1 MEKET
6 LPVQIQWLL
15 SLPVQIFKISLVLGT
30 SLLLLY
36 VVFQHIGVALIGYY
50 YLQLAIVLNVL
61 ALAVFI
67 LFSFIE
73 KEYQKRLL
81 LRASVMLLNIPI
93 ALLYYYIFS
102 LIF

>member
-15 SLPVQIFKISLVLGT
+15 SLPVQIFKVSLVLGT
-30 SLLLLY
+30 FLLLLY

-61 ALAVFI
+61 ALGGFYTI
-67 LFSFIE
+67 LFH
-73 KEYQKRLL
+73 
-81 LRASVMLLNIPI
+81 
-93 ALLYYYIFS
+93 
-102 LIF
+102 